1 MQSFRKFDRTTT
13 LMLGLLVIAFLLA
26 TFDVRSAGGGV
37 GTTMRDG
44 VQTLFAP
51 LQDAA
56 SSVTRPVVG
65 FIDAIS
71 DIASLRDEN
80 EALRL
85 ENEGL
90 QLQVQQYAS
99 LQAELDHLME
109 INDLEVAGNLPTVVA
124 RIESPGSSSF
134 DLVRYIDKGSEHG
147 ISLGDAVVDEQGLVG
162 RVDMVFDNRA
172 RVRLIVDPNVTVSV
186 RDETTNQTGL
196 TTGDNDGLVLRIFG
210 AEEPVREGNVVVTAG
225 SRFPPDIVVG
235 TVLNTAADDA
245 GFGLV
250 TDIAPAVNFTR
261 LDYVKVIVGFSP
273 LDRESEEEE
282 PAAEEVA
289 EEAPEEQ
296 FPPGEESATTT
307 TVGETP

>member
-1 MQSFRKFDRTTT
+1 
-13 LMLGLLVIAFLLA
+13 
-26 TFDVRSAGGGV
+26 
-37 GTTMRDG
+37 MREG

-51 LQDAA
+51 LQDVA

-65 FIDAIS
+65 FLDAIS

-85 ENEGL
+85 ENEAL

-109 INDLEVAGNLPTVVA
+109 INGLEVAGDLPTVVA

-134 DLVRYIDKGSEHG
+134 DLVRYIDKGSDDG
-147 ISLGDAVVDEQGLVG
+147 ISLGDAAVDEQGLVG
-162 RVDMVFDNRA
+162 RVDMVFENRA

-196 TTGDNDGLVLRIFG
+196 ITGDNDGLVLRVFG
-210 AEEPVREGNVVVTAG
+210 AEDPVREGNVVVTAG
-225 SRFPPDIVVG
+225 SRFPPGIVVG

-250 TDIAPAVNFTR
+250 TDVAPAVNFTR
-261 LDYVKVIVGFSP
+261 LDYVKVIVGYSP
-273 LDRESEEEE
+273 LDSEPEDEEPPVEEE
-282 PAAEEVA
+282 PEGFPEG
-289 EEAPEEQ
+289 EA
-296 FPPGEESATTT
+296 PPGETDATTT
-307 TVGETP
+307 TNGDAP